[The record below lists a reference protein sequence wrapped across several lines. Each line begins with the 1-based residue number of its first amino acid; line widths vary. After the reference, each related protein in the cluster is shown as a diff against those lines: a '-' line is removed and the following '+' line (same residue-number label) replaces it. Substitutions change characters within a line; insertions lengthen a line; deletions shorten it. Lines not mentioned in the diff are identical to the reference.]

1 VRERPPYRDLPDGRA
16 WDVLDPRLGSLG
28 LLMPERVAAAARLVR
43 TGTRFA
49 LDLPLD
55 QPSPPLFGREP
66 FRHDVFSFGVDN
78 VFDDKLDNFF
88 PQGSTQWDG
97 FGHFGDPAAGFFGG
111 RAAADIEAKGLGIEA
126 WAETGIAGRGVL
138 LDVARHAGCAGD
150 AFFGIGPDLLAET
163 AAAQGVEVRAG
174 DVLCVRVGW
183 LAAYR
188 RLDAAGR
195 QAVSAASRD
204 GDIERFQSPGLAPGP
219 AIAEYLWDH
228 GVAAIAVDNP
238 AVEPLGPGA
247 FPDRL
252 VDIVHVRVLARLGIP
267 LGELFDFE
275 ALAEHCAGDGVY
287 EFLFTSKP
295 LRIPG
300 GLGSPPNAI
309 AIK

>member
-1 VRERPPYRDLPDGRA
+1 VSERPAYRDLPDGRA
-16 WDVLDPRLGSLG
+16 WDVLDRRLGSLE
-28 LLMPERVAAAARLVR
+28 LLTPERVAAAARLVR
-43 TGTRFA
+43 TGARFA

-66 FRHDVFSFGVDN
+66 FRHTVFSFGIDN

-111 RAAADIEAKGLGIEA
+111 RAAADIEAKTLGIEA
-126 WAETGIAGRGVL
+126 WAEAGLAGRGVL
-138 LDVARHAGCAGD
+138 LDVARHAGLKGD
-150 AFFGIGPDLLAET
+150 AFSEIGPDLLAET
-163 AAAQGVEVRAG
+163 ASAQGVELHPG

-183 LAAYR
+183 VASYR
-188 RLDAAGR
+188 RLDPAGR
-195 QAVSAASRD
+195 EAVSAASRT
-204 GDIERFQSPGLAPGP
+204 GDIEHFQSPGLAPGS

-228 GVAAIAVDNP
+228 GVAAIALDNP
-238 AVEPLGPGA
+238 AVEPLGPGV
-247 FPDRL
+247 FRDPL
-252 VDIVHVRVLARLGIP
+252 ETMHVRVLARLGIP

-275 ALAEHCAGDGVY
+275 AHAEHCAGDGAY
-287 EFLFTSKP
+287 DFLFTSKP

-309 AIK
+309 ALK